1 MARELEPI
9 VRGAKPLLE
18 TIPIPISIV
27 DAEGIVLFVNR
38 AFLEFAKG
46 VGREI
51 DYEDRVGHNVREFFE
66 EEREEFWKSAFDQVL
81 KEGKPFE
88 VWGIPEGRRPDGST
102 RYVHRRILPIR
113 SPDGNVVGAINTWED
128 VTDQVAR
135 ERNGRLREAVNL
147 VREAVLEMRGPQDI
161 DKILDSIYRGLQV
174 LGVPFSHASVQ
185 VIEGDEFTV
194 YYFMEERKFSIAH
207 LPLEGTAVREAWE
220 EGKVVY
226 RRDIKFGDLYQERER
241 ILKAWKEDIRSV
253 LDVPFSHGTIAMNS
267 TEPDAFS
274 DEDIAIL
281 RRFANVLSVGFT
293 RLEDLRKLEHKVR
306 ELAESEERYRS
317 LVEGLLVGVYIIQA
331 EGTVKFVNKAF
342 EEITGYSKEEMLGRN
357 ILDIISP
364 KDLSIVR
371 ERMLRRER
379 GEDVIPHYTLR
390 YIHKDGGERWAE
402 IYASRISYEGRLAIL
417 VNFIDIT
424 ERRRLEEERERLRE
438 RLAQSEK
445 LASIGQLVAGVA
457 HELNNPLTV
466 VTGYA
471 ELAVRRTQDEALR
484 SQLRQILESAQRAA
498 SIVQNLLSF
507 ARKRP
512 LEKRVLNL
520 RELLEKVIKL
530 RAYELRTSNIE
541 VVRRYYKK
549 PIFVSGDP
557 IQLQQVFINLIA
569 NAEQAMYSAH
579 GGGRLTLR
587 TEVKDDQALVH
598 VQDDGPGM
606 PKEVQRR
613 IFEPFFTTKGVGEG
627 TGLGLS
633 VAYGIVREH
642 GGDIWVESEPGKG
655 ATFTVSLPLAGP
667 EEVREEE
674 RTEAVPEGR
683 LKVLVVDDEPGIRGF
698 IREYF
703 SFVGYEVHEAGE
715 GKEAL
720 KLLRKGD
727 YDVIFS
733 DIKMPG
739 MDGKEFFAWVKE
751 HRPELI
757 PKIVFIT
764 GDVARSD
771 TQDFIR
777 TSGVMCLNKPFG
789 IGDLNEIL
797 RKLKEGE

>member
-1 MARELEPI
+1 
-9 VRGAKPLLE
+9 
-18 TIPIPISIV
+18 
-27 DAEGIVLFVNR
+27 
-38 AFLEFAKG
+38 

-66 EEREEFWKSAFDQVL
+66 EGREEFWKSAFDQVL

-113 SPDGNVVGAINTWED
+113 SPDGSVVGAINTWED

-135 ERNGRLREAVNL
+135 ERNGRLREAVDM
-147 VREAVLEMRGPQDI
+147 VREAVLEMRGPQDV
-161 DKILDSIYRGLQV
+161 DKVLDSIYRGLRV

-185 VIEGDEFTV
+185 VIEGNELTA
-194 YYFMEERKFSIAH
+194 YYLLEGQKFSVHH
-207 LPLEGTAVREAWE
+207 LPLNGTPAEEAWRE
-220 EGKVVY
+220 NKVVY
-226 RRDIKFGDLYQERER
+226 RRDIEVNDVYKERELIKR
-241 ILKAWKEDIRSV
+241 AWKEDIRSV

-267 TEPDAFS
+267 TLPDAFS

-281 RRFANVLSVGFT
+281 RRFADVISVGFT

-306 ELAESEERYRS
+306 ELAETEERYRS
-317 LVEGLLVGVYIIQA
+317 LVEGLLVGICIIQD
-331 EGTVKFVNKAF
+331 GTIKFVNRAV
-342 EEITGYSKEEMLGRN
+342 EELTKYSRDEAIGMN
-357 ILDIISP
+357 ILDFISP
-364 KDLSIVR
+364 KDLNMVR
-371 ERMLRRER
+371 ERMLRREK
-379 GEDVIPHYTLR
+379 GEDVLSYPLR
-390 YIHKDGGERWAE
+390 YIRKDGEERWAE
-402 IYASRISYEGRLAIL
+402 IYASRISYEGRPAIL

-438 RLAQSEK
+438 RLMQSEK

-512 LEKRVLNL
+512 LEKRALNL
-520 RELLEKVIKL
+520 RKLLEKVVEL

-541 VVRRYYKK
+541 VVRKYYKK

-655 ATFTVSLPLAGP
+655 ATFTVSLPLAEP

-715 GKEAL
+715 GEEAL

-797 RKLKEGE
+797 RKLKQEGRASGPP